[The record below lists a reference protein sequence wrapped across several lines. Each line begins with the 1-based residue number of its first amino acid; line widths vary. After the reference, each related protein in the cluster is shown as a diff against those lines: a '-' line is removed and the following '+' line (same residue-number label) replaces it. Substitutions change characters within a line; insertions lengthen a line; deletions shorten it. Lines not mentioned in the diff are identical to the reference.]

1 LAEAGSIDLDAS
13 ALLFNAGGQVVD
25 TVWFRQLVSK
35 DGALRHSGDN
45 LTGDGDGDDEAI
57 AVDLRKLAA
66 NVETIVLTVN
76 SFRGQTFDKVENAF
90 GQVVDNAS
98 GRELARFDISDSGPH
113 TGIILASLK
122 RENGEWTFKALAL
135 VLPGRRCRIWCALLP
150 HSSDRKG
157 GSSCTALAIFA
168 RTEFPCNCKRAKNA
182 LLPISASAR
191 VVPSRSI
198 SVLMRSTLPHSGSM
212 PRARSA
218 MIAM

>member
-1 LAEAGSIDLDAS
+1 MSQKFGVNMSISLKKNQAVSLTKQSGGGLSSITLGVGWDVAKPKGFFGAVFGGGGGSIDLDAS

-57 AVDLRKLAA
+57 AVDLRKLAT

-90 GQVVDNAS
+90 GRVVDNAS

-122 RENGEWTFKALAL
+122 RENGEWTFKALGARAAGQTVQDLVRPAAAL
-135 VLPGRRCRIWCALLP
+135 I
-150 HSSDRKG
+150 
-157 GSSCTALAIFA
+157 
-168 RTEFPCNCKRAKNA
+168 
-182 LLPISASAR
+182 
-191 VVPSRSI
+191 
-198 SVLMRSTLPHSGSM
+198 
-212 PRARSA
+212 
-218 MIAM
+218 